1 MNSGF
6 SYLIT
11 AVCALGKC
19 YKKGLQSCTKRV
31 NRNSRAGNNYAI
43 TALLAETQTLDVSRD
58 IVPEIIDSGPMCI
71 TELFQN
77 KSVAYF

>member
-1 MNSGF
+1 MNSGL

-43 TALLAETQTLDVSRD
+43 TALLAETQTLDVLKYLAT
-58 IVPEIIDSGPMCI
+58 EILGSGWTFRGSLI
-71 TELFQN
+71 
-77 KSVAYF
+77 

>member
-1 MNSGF
+1 MASIWEKAISILAGNLNSGL

-11 AVCALGKC
+11 AVYALGKC

-43 TALLAETQTLDVSRD
+43 TALLAETQTLDVS
-58 IVPEIIDSGPMCI
+58 
-71 TELFQN
+71 T
-77 KSVAYF
+77 